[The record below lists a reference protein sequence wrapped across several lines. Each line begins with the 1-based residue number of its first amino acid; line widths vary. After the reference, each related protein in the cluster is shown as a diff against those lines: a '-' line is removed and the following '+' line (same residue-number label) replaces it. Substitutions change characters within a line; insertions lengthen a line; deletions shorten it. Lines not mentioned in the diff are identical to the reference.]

1 MFLAGRTKI
10 LSLLA
15 ISLALAALACAGEEP
30 PAPAGP
36 SAGEIEKL
44 VSDSVNASVSQAV
57 AGSPQGASP
66 QEIREMVEAAV
77 QASARPGLTR
87 AEVEAAVT
95 ASLRSARAGQ
105 LTPAEVRSIVDA
117 EVEARSAQEIDVS
130 AIRGL
135 VQDAV
140 ANSAHEGMS
149 AGEIARL
156 VDEAVRASTAGLPT
170 RDELGKSIEDA
181 VSEALSSRL
190 TASDVQDIVD
200 ASMMAVEQAPKTAAG
215 AMDAAMMGPM
225 ESMSLMIDL
234 PPVMAGYTR
243 TIVPVFSF
251 ERDVRSPRPWRA
263 GMTLDQDQSVTLAS
277 AEPVEHV
284 VPGRMDSPYGT
295 TWSQWVF
302 MSPFILGHDG
312 RPRAALAVAY
322 DVNADATS
330 YVLHLDPGA
339 VFHDGS
345 PVTAA
350 DVKASWEFASTPE
363 EQAPSGGIV
372 AYTKNIVGGE
382 AVVNGDAAAAEGLA
396 AVDDRTLRIDLV
408 AQNRLFPLEMASS
421 WPGVHKGHEQSR
433 TGAGWAERPIG
444 VGPFQVA
451 HDPATGAVDLTPALS
466 WWKSDPPRPSV
477 TYRIRHVP
485 DPQVREARFRDGQI
499 DVALPFA
506 GVLLPTHDLH
516 KDLITRKSPPVMAIS
531 GEGNPGSDIAFMVQ
545 PWLRNWDHL
554 ANTAAFYIGMP
565 YWKIATRNSVGAN
578 RSP

>member
-1 MFLAGRTKI
+1 MVLAGCTKI
-10 LSLLA
+10 VSLVA
-15 ISLALAALACAGEEP
+15 IPLALAALACVGEEP
-30 PAPAGP
+30 PAPAAP

-44 VSDSVNASVSQAV
+44 VTDSVNASVSQAV
-57 AGSPQGASP
+57 ADSPRGASAR
-66 QEIREMVEAAV
+66 EIREMVEAAV
-77 QASARPGLTR
+77 QASARPGITR

-95 ASLRSARAGQ
+95 ASLRSAGAGQ

-140 ANSAHEGMS
+140 ANSAHEGVS

-170 RDELGKSIEDA
+170 RDELSKSIEDA
-181 VSEALSSRL
+181 VSEALSARL
-190 TASDVQDIVD
+190 TASDVQAIVD
-200 ASMMAVEQAPKTAAG
+200 ASMMAAGQAPKTAAG

-234 PPVMAGYTR
+234 PPVMDGYTR

-263 GMTLDQDQSVTLAS
+263 GMTLDRDQSVTMAS

-284 VPGRMDSPYGT
+284 VPGRMDSYGT
-295 TWSQWVF
+295 AWSQWVF

-322 DVNADATS
+322 DVNAGATS

-350 DVKASWEFASTPE
+350 AVKASWEFDSTPG
-363 EQAPSGGIV
+363 QQSPWGGIV
-372 AYTKNIVGGE
+372 AYTQNIVGGE
-382 AVVNGDAAAAEGLA
+382 AVVNGDAAAAEGLIA
-396 AVDDRTLRIDLV
+396 LDDRTLRIDLV
-408 AQNRLFPLEMASS
+408 AQNRLFPLEMAAS
-421 WPGVHKGHEQSR
+421 WMGVHKGHEQSR
-433 TGAGWAERPIG
+433 TGSSWTERPIG

-451 HDPATGAVDLTPALS
+451 YDPATGAVDLTPAPS

-477 TYRIRHVP
+477 TYRIRYVP
-485 DPQVREARFRDGQI
+485 DLQAQETRFRDGEI
-499 DVALPFA
+499 DVALPF
-506 GVLLPTHDLH
+506 GDVLLPTHDLNA
-516 KDLITRKSPPVMAIS
+516 DLLTRKSPPVMAIS

-565 YWKIATRNSVGAN
+565 YWKVATRNRN
-578 RSP
+578 NPNYYR